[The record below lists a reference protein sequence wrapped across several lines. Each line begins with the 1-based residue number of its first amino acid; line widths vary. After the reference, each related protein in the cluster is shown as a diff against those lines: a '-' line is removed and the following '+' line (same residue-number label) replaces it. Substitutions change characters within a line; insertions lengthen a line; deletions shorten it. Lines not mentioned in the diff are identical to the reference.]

1 MSSINVKAPPVM
13 REDATFEE
21 WKKEIQVWRLVT
33 DLAKEKQGHAV
44 LLSLKGRAREAALEL
59 EVSELAKETGLDL
72 IITKLDSLF
81 AKDLDQL
88 AYDAYEK
95 FETLKRLPQKPI
107 EEYLQDFDHLYNVVK
122 KHGMI
127 LPEGVLA
134 YRLLSAANLSALN
147 TNLPEQLLTVLPT
160 SE

>member
-13 REDATFEE
+13 PEDATFEE

-33 DLAKEKQGHAV
+33 DLAKEKQGPAV

-107 EEYLQDFDHLYNVVK
+107 EEYLQDSK
-122 KHGMI
+122 GGRAK
-127 LPEGVLA
+127 
-134 YRLLSAANLSALN
+134 
-147 TNLPEQLLTVLPT
+147 
-160 SE
+160 